1 MAKKPKILQLDV
13 LDEFDTIERIT
24 NAGTVGGSLCDLD
37 GSFAYTAS
45 EVLWGGELE
54 GTVLYIP
61 GVPYKELL
69 K

>member
-13 LDEFDTIERIT
+13 SAAIERVT
-24 NAGTVGGSLCDLD
+24 TEGTVGGYLCDLD

-45 EVLWGGELE
+45 EVVCEDELE